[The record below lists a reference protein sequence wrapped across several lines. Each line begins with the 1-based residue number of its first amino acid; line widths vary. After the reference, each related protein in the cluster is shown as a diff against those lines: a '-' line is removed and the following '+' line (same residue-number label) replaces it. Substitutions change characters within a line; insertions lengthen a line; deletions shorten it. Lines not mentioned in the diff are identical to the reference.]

1 MTNEEH
7 DLITQFV
14 SRVGGPGAAGG
25 FAGSVP
31 SGGGANLPPVDRDAD
46 ALIGD
51 LFTRFPDARY
61 RITQVAFVQE
71 HALANA
77 QQQIVQLT
85 QALQQARQGTQQG
98 QPQQGASPWGNAGQQ
113 APQQGGGFFNRLF
126 GAGGQPGGAPQ
137 QQQPQYQQPQY
148 QQPQYAPQGG
158 GMMQPQGSGFLG
170 GALRTAAGVAGGVV
184 AADALMGLFSNHGG
198 GGGGMFGGGGFGGNA
213 GMPGGG
219 EFLSGPGEQGFG
231 QSGGGFVPDPFDQ
244 GGAQKDFGDQSG
256 GQDVADNSAWS
267 PAPDQGSTDSGWDSS
282 SGGDSGWTDSSGDA

>member
-1 MTNEEH
+1 MTNEER
-7 DLITQFV
+7 DLITQFI
-14 SRVGGPGAAGG
+14 SRVGGPGASGG

-31 SGGGANLPPVDRDAD
+31 SGGAANLPPVDHDAD
-46 ALIGD
+46 ALIAD
-51 LFTRFPDARY
+51 LFTRYPEARY

-77 QQQIVQLT
+77 QQQIAQLT
-85 QALQQARQGTQQG
+85 QALQQARQGAQQGQPQQG

-113 APQQGGGFFNRLF
+113 APQQSGGFFNRLF
-126 GAGGQPGGAPQ
+126 GAGGQPAGAPQ
-137 QQQPQYQQPQY
+137 QQPQY

-198 GGGGMFGGGGFGGNA
+198 GGGGMFGGGGGFGGNA
-213 GMPGGG
+213 GMPGG
-219 EFLSGPGEQGFG
+219 EFLSGPGEQAWG
-231 QSGGGFVPDPFDQ
+231 QSGGGFAPDPFDQ
-244 GGAQKDFGDQSG
+244 GGAPKDFGDQSG
-256 GQDVADNSAWS
+256 GQDVVDNSAWS
-267 PAPDQGSTDSGWDSS
+267 PAPDQGGTDSGWDSS

>member
-1 MTNEEH
+1 MTNEER
-7 DLITQFV
+7 DLITQFI
-14 SRVGGPGAAGG
+14 SRVGGPGASSG

-31 SGGGANLPPVDRDAD
+31 SGGAANLPPVDHDAD
-46 ALIGD
+46 ALIAD
-51 LFTRFPDARY
+51 LFTRYPEARY

-77 QQQIVQLT
+77 QQQIAQLT
-85 QALQQARQGTQQG
+85 QALQQARQGAQQG

-113 APQQGGGFFNRLF
+113 APQQSGGFFNRLF
-126 GAGGQPGGAPQ
+126 GAGGQPTGAPQ
-137 QQQPQYQQPQY
+137 QQPQY
-148 QQPQYAPQGG
+148 QQPQYAPQAG

-198 GGGGMFGGGGFGGNA
+198 GGGGMFGGGGGFGGNA

-219 EFLSGPGEQGFG
+219 EFLSGPGEQAWG
-231 QSGGGFVPDPFDQ
+231 QSGGGFAPDPFDQ
-244 GGAQKDFGDQSG
+244 GGAPKDFGDQSG
-256 GQDVADNSAWS
+256 GQDVVDNSAWS
-267 PAPDQGSTDSGWDSS
+267 PAPDQGGTDSGWDSS